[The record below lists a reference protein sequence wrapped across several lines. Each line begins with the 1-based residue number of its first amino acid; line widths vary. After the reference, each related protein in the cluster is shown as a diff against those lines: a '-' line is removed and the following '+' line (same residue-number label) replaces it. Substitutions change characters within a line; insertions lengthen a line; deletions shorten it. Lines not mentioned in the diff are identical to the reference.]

1 MTDDR
6 RPQPVDAD
14 ESKIE
19 LSEIQTR
26 HAVLRAAE
34 SLHEI
39 DAALEETRQFLRLCP
54 DDERSVIERI
64 ETVRDE
70 TQRAHDEADDDW
82 TQRHLRKAMESLE
95 KAQKYAESE
104 KDEQNA
110 N

>member
-6 RPQPVDAD
+6 RPQPVDEA

-34 SLHEI
+34 SLHDI

-70 TQRAHDEADDDW
+70 TQRAHDEVDGQW

-104 KDEQNA
+104 KDV
-110 N
+110 